1 MIDRRKFSAS
11 ALAASVSLALG
22 LPTLS
27 GSASAQGTYPS
38 KPIRI
43 IFPAASGGGVEA
55 LLRQIGNKMSD
66 SLGQPVVVENKPGG
80 NTQIGINYVA
90 KSAPDGYTLAMGF
103 VSNLALAPH
112 TFKTLPYDVSKEL
125 APVALL
131 ATNYL
136 ALVTRPDAPFTS
148 IAEMSD
154 YAKSNKDGIS
164 VGTTSIGGLPHLAFE
179 QLARLSNAPSTVVAY
194 QGNGPLLQDL
204 AGSRLDVAMV
214 DYTAAQQLIETKR
227 LRLVGI
233 TNPQRDPR
241 HPGISA
247 IAESVKGYQA
257 VGWFGIVAP
266 AGTPP
271 AIIEAL
277 NKAIVAAVGTP
288 EVQQSMATFGLLPAA
303 GSSRDFAALLKSED
317 QRYAALVKQIDFK
330 PQ

>member
-1 MIDRRKFSAS
+1 MIDRRKFSVS
-11 ALAASVSLALG
+11 ALATSGSLALG

-27 GSASAQGTYPS
+27 GSAFAQGAYPS

-43 IFPAASGGGVEA
+43 IFPVASGGGVEA
-55 LLRQIGNKMSD
+55 LLRLIGNKMTD

-80 NTQIGINYVA
+80 NTQLGINFVA

-125 APVALL
+125 AAVALL
-131 ATNYL
+131 STNYL
-136 ALVTRPDAPFTS
+136 ALVTRPDAPFAS

-154 YAKSNKDGIS
+154 YAKSSKAGIS

-204 AGSRLDVAMV
+204 VGSRLDVAMV
-214 DYTAAQQLIETKR
+214 DYTAAQQLIDTKR
-227 LRLVGI
+227 IRLIGI

-241 HPGISA
+241 HPGIPT
-247 IAESVKGYQA
+247 IAETVKGYQA

-266 AGTPP
+266 AATPT

-277 NKAIVAAVGTP
+277 NKAIVAAVGTA

-317 QRYAALVKQIDFK
+317 QRYAALVRQIDFK

>member
-1 MIDRRKFSAS
+1 MIDRRKFSTTAF
-11 ALAASVSLALG
+11 AVSVSLALG
-22 LPTLS
+22 LPALPS
-27 GSASAQGTYPS
+27 SASAQGGYPS

-55 LLRQIGNKMSD
+55 LLRLIGNKMSD
-66 SLGQPVVVENKPGG
+66 SLGQPVVVENRPGG
-80 NTQIGINYVA
+80 NTQIGINHAA
-90 KSAPDGYTLAMGF
+90 KAAPDGYTLAMGF

-136 ALVTRPDAPFTS
+136 ALVARPDAPFAS

-214 DYTAAQQLIETKR
+214 DYTAAQQLIDAKR
-227 LRLVGI
+227 LRLIGI
-233 TNPQRDPR
+233 TNPQRDSR
-241 HPGISA
+241 HPGIPA
-247 IAESVKGYQA
+247 ISETVKGYQA

-271 AIIEAL
+271 AIVEVL
-277 NKAIVAAVGTP
+277 NKAIVAAVATAD
-288 EVQQSMATFGLLPAA
+288 VQQSMATFGLLPAA